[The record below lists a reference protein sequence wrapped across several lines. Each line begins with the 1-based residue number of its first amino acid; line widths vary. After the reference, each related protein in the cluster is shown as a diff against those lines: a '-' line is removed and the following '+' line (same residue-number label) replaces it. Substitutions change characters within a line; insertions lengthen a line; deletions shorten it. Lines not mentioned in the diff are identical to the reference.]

1 MQLLLLKGLLNF
13 SIIDA
18 IDIILVALLLY
29 GIFKLV
35 KNTNAIRI
43 FLGIFVIYI
52 LWQIVELLQMRLL
65 ADILGKFISIGVLAL
80 VVVFQPEIRRFLLLL
95 GSRPFKDT
103 SKINLF
109 KHFTTRKKNMQQ
121 LEPVIQAC
129 QRMAQTKTGA
139 LIVFGR
145 GGDLS
150 EIIDTGEKVN
160 SALSS
165 ALLETIFF
173 KNTPLH
179 DGAVVVDGNKI
190 VAARCILPVS
200 SNPDIN
206 PNLGLRHRSALGLTE
221 LTDAV
226 AIVVSEQ
233 TGSMSLVESGNIQYN
248 ISTTEL
254 RENLGK
260 LLSDFQA

>member
-1 MQLLLLKGLLNF
+1 MTFLLLNGLIHF
-13 SIIDA
+13 SVMDVV
-18 IDIILVALLLY
+18 DILLVAVLIY
-29 GIFKLV
+29 FVFKLV

-52 LWQIVELLQMRLL
+52 IWQVVELLQMRLL
-65 ADILGKFISIGVLAL
+65 ADILGKFISVGVLAL

-103 SKINLF
+103 GKLNLF
-109 KHFTTRKKNMQQ
+109 KHFSARKQSMLQID
-121 LEPVIQAC
+121 PVVQAC

-150 EIIDTGEKVN
+150 EIVETGEAVN
-160 SALSS
+160 STLSS

-179 DGAVVVDGNKI
+179 DGAVVVNGNKI

-200 SNPDIN
+200 SNPDID

-233 TGSMSLVESGNIQYN
+233 TGSISLVDGGNIHYN
-248 ISTTEL
+248 ISATEL
-254 RENLGK
+254 RENLDK
-260 LLSDFQA
+260 LLSN

>member
-95 GSRPFKDT
+95 GSRPFKD
-103 SKINLF
+103 SSRINLF
-109 KHFTTRKKNMQQ
+109 KHFSTRKKNMLQID
-121 LEPVIQAC
+121 PVVQSC

-150 EIIDTGEKVN
+150 EIVETGEAVN
-160 SALSS
+160 STLSS

-179 DGAVVVDGNKI
+179 DGAVVVNGNKI

-200 SNPDIN
+200 SNPDID

-233 TGSMSLVESGNIQYN
+233 TGSISLVDGGNIHYN
-248 ISTTEL
+248 ISATEL
-254 RENLGK
+254 RENLDK
-260 LLSDFQA
+260 LLSN

>member
-95 GSRPFKDT
+95 GSRPFKD
-103 SKINLF
+103 SSRINLF
-109 KHFTTRKKNMQQ
+109 KHFSTRKKNMLQID
-121 LEPVIQAC
+121 PVVQSC

-139 LIVFGR
+139 LIVFAR

-150 EIIDTGEKVN
+150 EIVETGEAVN
-160 SALSS
+160 SAISS
-165 ALLETIFF
+165 ALIETIFF

-179 DGAVVVDGNKI
+179 DGAVVINGNRI

-200 SNPDIN
+200 SNPDID

-221 LTDAV
+221 LTDALAV
-226 AIVVSEQ
+226 VVSEQ
-233 TGSMSLVESGNIQYN
+233 TGAISLVEDGNIHYN
-248 ISTTEL
+248 IAAGEL
-254 RENLGK
+254 RETLEKK
-260 LLSDFQA
+260 LTDLQS

>member
-1 MQLLLLKGLLNF
+1 MDFLFLNGLLHF
-13 SIIDA
+13 SFVDV
-18 IDIILVALLLY
+18 IDILLVALLIY

-52 LWQIVELLQMRLL
+52 IWQVVELFQLRLL
-65 ADILGKFISIGVLAL
+65 SDILGKFISIGVLAL

-103 SKINLF
+103 SKITLF
-109 KHFTTRKKNMQQ
+109 KHFSSRKHNMLQ
-121 LEPVIQAC
+121 LDPVIQAC
-129 QRMAQTKTGA
+129 SRMSQTKTGA

-200 SNPDIN
+200 SNPDID

-233 TGSMSLVESGNIQYN
+233 TGSISLVESGNIQYN
-248 ISTTEL
+248 ISTADL

-260 LLSDFQA
+260 LLSNLQA

>member
-1 MQLLLLKGLLNF
+1 MTFLLLNGLIHF
-13 SIIDA
+13 SVMDVV
-18 IDIILVALLLY
+18 DILLVAVLIY
-29 GIFKLV
+29 FVFKLV

-52 LWQIVELLQMRLL
+52 IWQVVELLQMRLL
-65 ADILGKFISIGVLAL
+65 ADILGKFISVGVLAL

-103 SKINLF
+103 GELNLF
-109 KHFTTRKKNMQQ
+109 KHFSARKQSMLQID
-121 LEPVIQAC
+121 PVVQAC

-150 EIIDTGEKVN
+150 EIVETGEAVN
-160 SALSS
+160 STLSS

-179 DGAVVVDGNKI
+179 DGALIIRNREMT
-190 VAARCILPVS
+190 AARCILPVS
-200 SNPDIN
+200 QKEDI
-206 PNLGLRHRSALGLTE
+206 PSHLGLRHRASIGVTE
-221 LTDAV
+221 NTDCITV
-226 AIVVSEQ
+226 IVSEQ
-233 TGSMSLVESGNIQYN
+233 TGH
-248 ISTTEL
+248 ISYCTNGVIHEHVSPKAL
-254 RENLGK
+254 K
-260 LLSDFQA
+260 DLLTKAFGS

>member
-1 MQLLLLKGLLNF
+1 MTFLLLNGLIHF
-13 SIIDA
+13 SVVDV
-18 IDIILVALLLY
+18 IDILLVALILY

-35 KNTNAIRI
+35 RNTNAIRI

-52 LWQIVELLQMRLL
+52 IWQVVDLLQMRLL
-65 ADILGKFISIGVLAL
+65 ADILGKFISVGVLAL

-95 GSRPFKDT
+95 GSQPFRD
-103 SKINLF
+103 SKKMNLF
-109 KHFTTRKKNMQQ
+109 KHFTARKKNILQI
-121 LEPVIQAC
+121 EPVVQAC
-129 QRMAQTKTGA
+129 SRMAQTKTGA

-150 EIIDTGEKVN
+150 EIVETGEFVN
-160 SALSS
+160 STLSS

-179 DGAVVVDGNKI
+179 DGAVVVNGNKI

-200 SNPDIN
+200 SNPDIS

-233 TGSMSLVESGNIQYN
+233 TGSISLVEDGNIHYD
-248 ISTTEL
+248 ISASEL
-254 RENLGK
+254 RETLEKNLSN
-260 LLSDFQA
+260 LQS

>member
-103 SKINLF
+103 GKLNLF
-109 KHFTTRKKNMQQ
+109 KHFSARKQSMLQID
-121 LEPVIQAC
+121 PVVQAC

-139 LIVFGR
+139 LIVFAR

-150 EIIDTGEKVN
+150 EIVETGEAVN
-160 SALSS
+160 SAISS
-165 ALLETIFF
+165 ALIETIFF

-179 DGAVVVDGNKI
+179 DGAVVINGNRI

-200 SNPDIN
+200 SNPDID

-233 TGSMSLVESGNIQYN
+233 TGSISLVDGGNIHYN
-248 ISTTEL
+248 ISATEL
-254 RENLGK
+254 RENLDK
-260 LLSDFQA
+260 LLSN

>member
-1 MQLLLLKGLLNF
+1 MQLLILKGLLNF

-95 GSRPFKDT
+95 GSRPFKD
-103 SKINLF
+103 SSRINLF
-109 KHFTTRKKNMQQ
+109 KHFSTRKKNMLQID
-121 LEPVIQAC
+121 PVVQSC

-139 LIVFGR
+139 LIVFAR

-150 EIIDTGEKVN
+150 EIVETGEAVN
-160 SALSS
+160 SAISS

-179 DGAVVVDGNKI
+179 DGAVVINGNRI

-200 SNPDIN
+200 SNPDID

-233 TGSMSLVESGNIQYN
+233 TGSISLVDGGNIHYN
-248 ISTTEL
+248 ISATEL
-254 RENLGK
+254 RENLDK
-260 LLSDFQA
+260 LLSN

>member
-1 MQLLLLKGLLNF
+1 MNFLLLNGLLHF
-13 SIIDA
+13 SVIDVV
-18 IDIILVALLLY
+18 DILLVAVIIY
-29 GIFKLV
+29 VVFKLV

-52 LWQIVELLQMRLL
+52 IWQVVELLQMRLL
-65 ADILGKFISIGVLAL
+65 ADILGKFISVGVLAL

-95 GSRPFKDT
+95 GSQPFKDT
-103 SKINLF
+103 SKLNLF
-109 KHFTTRKKNMQQ
+109 KHFSARKKSLLQID
-121 LEPVIQAC
+121 PVVQAC
-129 QRMAQTKTGA
+129 SRMAQTKTGA

-150 EIIDTGEKVN
+150 DIIETGEAIN
-160 SALSS
+160 STLSS

-179 DGAVVVDGNKI
+179 DGAVVVNGNKI

-200 SNPDIN
+200 SNPNIAS
-206 PNLGLRHRSALGLTE
+206 NLGLRHRSALGLTE

-233 TGSMSLVESGNIQYN
+233 TGSISLVDGGNIHYN
-248 ISTTEL
+248 ISATEL
-254 RENLGK
+254 RENLDK
-260 LLSDFQA
+260 LLSN

>member
-103 SKINLF
+103 GKINLF

-129 QRMAQTKTGA
+129 QRMAQT
-139 LIVFGR
+139 
-145 GGDLS
+145 
-150 EIIDTGEKVN
+150 
-160 SALSS
+160 
-165 ALLETIFF
+165 
-173 KNTPLH
+173 
-179 DGAVVVDGNKI
+179 
-190 VAARCILPVS
+190 
-200 SNPDIN
+200 
-206 PNLGLRHRSALGLTE
+206 
-221 LTDAV
+221 
-226 AIVVSEQ
+226 
-233 TGSMSLVESGNIQYN
+233 
-248 ISTTEL
+248 
-254 RENLGK
+254 
-260 LLSDFQA
+260 